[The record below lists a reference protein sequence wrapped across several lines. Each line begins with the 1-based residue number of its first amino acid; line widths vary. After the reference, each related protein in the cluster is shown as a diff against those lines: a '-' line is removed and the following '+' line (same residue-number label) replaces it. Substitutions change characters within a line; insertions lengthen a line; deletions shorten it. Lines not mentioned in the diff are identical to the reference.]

1 VEALM
6 RGSTRFSTILIVG
19 VIALEAMT
27 ACATN
32 PVTGQRQISLVSESQ
47 EVQMGQQGAA
57 EVEQSIGLVDN
68 AALQQ
73 YVQRVG
79 ASLAAVSE
87 RPNLPWQFRVVN
99 DPTPNAFALPG
110 GFIFVT
116 RGLLPLM
123 QNEAELAT
131 VLGHETGHVTAK
143 HSVTQISRAQ
153 LAQLGLGL
161 GSVFSPAVA
170 KLGGIASAGMQL
182 LFLKYSRD
190 DERQA
195 DELGFKYALTNH
207 YDVRQMEDVFAALG
221 RSEQAAGASPLPTWE
236 STHPGTAER
245 IQTAHARAATIPA
258 NAGTL
263 NAGEAEYATRIDGI
277 IYGENPREGFFRN
290 ALFLHPD
297 LKFQLQF
304 PQNWKTQ
311 NTTQAVFAA
320 SPQQDAIMQ
329 LTLAPGSP
337 TEAARQFSS
346 QQGVTV
352 LQSATENVNGNNAAV
367 VVFEGAADQGTVRGL
382 VGFISYGGT
391 TYQVLGYT
399 PAQQFATYQRLF
411 ASVISSFNRL
421 TDPSALNV
429 QPNRLDTIKLD
440 RAMTL
445 SAFNQRYP
453 STIPMAEL
461 AIINQVEGASSTL
474 AAGSYVKRVTG
485 GTAR

>member
-1 VEALM
+1 MMVAVCVATG
-6 RGSTRFSTILIVG
+6 GSTG
-19 VIALEAMT
+19 
-27 ACATN
+27 CATN

-47 EVQMGQQGAA
+47 EVQMGQEGAA
-57 EVEQSIGLVDN
+57 EVAQSIGLVDN

-87 RPNLPWQFRVVN
+87 RPNLPWQYRVVN

-116 RGLLPLM
+116 RGLLPLI

-143 HSVTQISRAQ
+143 HSVTQMSRAQ

-161 GSVFSPAVA
+161 GSIFSPAIA
-170 KLGGIASAGMQL
+170 KLGGVASAGMQL

-221 RSEQAAGASPLPTWE
+221 RTEQAEGSSPLPTWE

-245 IQTAHARAATIPA
+245 IQTAHARAETIPA
-258 NAGTL
+258 SAGTL
-263 NAGEAEYATRIDGI
+263 NVGESEYATKIDGI

-290 ALFLHPD
+290 ATFLHPD

-311 NTTQAVFAA
+311 NTTQAVFAG
-320 SPQQDAIMQ
+320 SPQQDAVMQ
-329 LTLAPGSP
+329 LTLAAGSP
-337 TEAARQFSS
+337 AEAARRFAS
-346 QQGVTV
+346 QQGITV
-352 LQSATENVNGNNAAV
+352 LQSAANQNIHGNNAALLE
-367 VVFEGAADQGTVRGL
+367 FEGAADQGTVRGI
-382 VGFISYGGT
+382 VGFIAYGGA
-391 TYQVLGYT
+391 TYQILGYST
-399 PAQQFATYQRLF
+399 AQQFSAYHRLF
-411 ASVISSFNRL
+411 ESVIASFNTL

-445 SAFNQRYP
+445 AAFNQRYP
-453 STIPMAEL
+453 STIPIAEL
-461 AIINQVEGASSTL
+461 AIINQVEGASSML
-474 AAGSYVKRVTG
+474 AAGSYAKRVTG

>member
-1 VEALM
+1 M
-6 RGSTRFSTILIVG
+6 RTWTDVIG
-19 VIALEAMT
+19 VSAVAAIAVWSGA

-32 PVTGQRQISLVSESQ
+32 PVTGQRQISLVSQSQ
-47 EVQMGQQGAA
+47 EIQMGQQGAQ
-57 EVEQSIGLVDN
+57 EVEQSLGLVDN

-73 YVQRVG
+73 YMQRVG
-79 ASLAAVSE
+79 TSLAAVSE
-87 RPNLPWQFRVVN
+87 RPELPWKFGVVN

-131 VLGHETGHVTAK
+131 VLGHEAGHVTAK

-161 GSVFSPAVA
+161 GSVFSPAIA

-182 LFLKYSRD
+182 LFLKYGRD

-195 DELGFKYALTNH
+195 DELGFKYALANH
-207 YDVRQMEDVFAALG
+207 YDVRQMADVFASLG
-221 RSEQAAGASPLPTWE
+221 RTKQAHGQSPLPTWE

-245 IQTAHARAATIPA
+245 IQTAQARAATIPA

-263 NAGEAEYATRIDGI
+263 VAREAEYAARINNLV
-277 IYGENPREGFFRN
+277 YGENPREGFFRG

-297 LKFQLQF
+297 LRFQMQF
-304 PQNWKTQ
+304 PQGWKTQ
-311 NTTQAVFAA
+311 NTTQAVFAG
-320 SPQQDAIMQ
+320 SSQQDAIMQ
-329 LTLAPGSP
+329 MTI
-337 TEAARQFSS
+337 AAGTPAQAAQQFAS
-346 QQGVTV
+346 QQGLTV
-352 LQSATENVNGNNAAV
+352 LQSSQQNVNGNSAALLA
-367 VVFEGAADQGTVRGL
+367 FEAAAEQGAVRGL
-382 VGFISYGGT
+382 VGFISYGGS
-391 TYQVLGYT
+391 TYQILGYT
-399 PAQQFATYQRLF
+399 GAQQFGSYERVF
-411 ASVISSFNRL
+411 ANVVGSFTRL
-421 TDPSALNV
+421 TDQAALNA
-429 QPNRLDTIKLD
+429 QPNRMTTIRLD

-453 STIPMAEL
+453 STIPIAEL
-461 AIINQVEGASSTL
+461 AIINQVDGPNSTL
-474 AAGSYVKRVTG
+474 AAGSYGKRISG

>member
-1 VEALM
+1 M
-6 RGSTRFSTILIVG
+6 RTRTTLSATL
-19 VIALEAMT
+19 AMLAVSLQAAT
-27 ACATN
+27 GCATN
-32 PVTGQRQISLVSESQ
+32 PVTGQRQISLVSQSQ
-47 EVQMGQQGAA
+47 EIQMGQQGAA
-57 EVEQSIGLVDN
+57 EVQQSIGLVDN

-87 RPNLPWQFRVVN
+87 RPGLPWQYRVVN
-99 DPTPNAFALPG
+99 DATPNAFAMPG

-143 HSVTQISRAQ
+143 HSVTQITRAQ

-161 GSVFSPAVA
+161 GSVFSPAIA
-170 KLGGIASAGMQL
+170 RLGGIASAGMQL

-195 DELGFKYALTNH
+195 DELGFKYALANH
-207 YDVRQMEDVFAALG
+207 YDVRQMEDVFVALG
-221 RSEQAAGASPLPTWE
+221 RIEQAGGQSPLPTWE

-245 IQTAHARAATIPA
+245 IQTAHARATTIPA

-263 NAGEAEYATRIDGI
+263 NVGEAEYATRINGV

-290 ALFLHPD
+290 SLFLHPD
-297 LKFQLQF
+297 LRFQMEF
-304 PQNWKTQ
+304 PQGWKTQ
-311 NTTQAVFAA
+311 NTTQAVFAG

-329 LTLAPGSP
+329 MTIAQGSP
-337 TEAARQFSS
+337 TQAAQQFAS
-346 QQGVTV
+346 QQGLTV
-352 LQSATENVNGNNAAV
+352 LQSAQQNVNGNPAALV
-367 VVFEGAADQGTVRGL
+367 AFEAAADQGTVRGL
-382 VGFISYGGT
+382 VGFISFGGS
-391 TYQVLGYT
+391 TYQILGYSG
-399 PAQQFATYQRLF
+399 AQQFSQYERVF
-411 ASVISSFNRL
+411 ANVIGSFTRL
-421 TDPSALNV
+421 TDPSALNA
-429 QPNRLDTIKLD
+429 QPNHLSTVRLD

-453 STIPMAEL
+453 STIPIADL
-461 AIINQVEGASSTL
+461 AIINQVDGANSML
-474 AAGSYVKRVTG
+474 AAGTYAKRVSG
-485 GTAR
+485 GMSK

>member
-1 VEALM
+1 MRTWMKNTGLSAVAAL
-6 RGSTRFSTILIVG
+6 
-19 VIALEAMT
+19 AMWSG
-27 ACATN
+27 AGCATN

-47 EVQMGQQGAA
+47 EIQMGQQGAQ

-68 AALQQ
+68 ASLQQ

-87 RPNLPWQFRVVN
+87 RPELPWKFGVVN

-161 GSVFSPAVA
+161 GSIFSPAVA

-195 DELGFKYALTNH
+195 DELGFKYSLANH
-207 YDVRQMEDVFAALG
+207 YDVRQMEDVFTALG
-221 RSEQAAGASPLPTWE
+221 RTEQAAGQSPLPTWE

-245 IQTAHARAATIPA
+245 IQTAHARASTIPA
-258 NAGTL
+258 DAGTL
-263 NAGEAEYATRIDGI
+263 VAREAEYATHINNV
-277 IYGENPREGFFRN
+277 IYGENPREGFFRG

-297 LKFQLQF
+297 LTFQIQF
-304 PQNWKTQ
+304 PPGWKTQ
-311 NTTQAVFAA
+311 NTTQAVFAG

-329 LTLAPGSP
+329 VTLAAGTP
-337 TEAARQFSS
+337 TQAAQQFASQQGLSVLQSS
-346 QQGVTV
+346 QQ
-352 LQSATENVNGNNAAV
+352 NVNGNNAALL
-367 VVFEGAADQGTVRGL
+367 VFEAAAEEGTVRGL
-382 VGFISYGGT
+382 VGFISYGGS
-391 TYQVLGYT
+391 TYQILGYSG
-399 PAQQFATYQRLF
+399 AQQFGTYERVF
-411 ASVISSFNRL
+411 ANVVGSFTRL
-421 TDPSALNV
+421 TDQAALNA
-429 QPNRLDTIKLD
+429 QPNRLTTIRLD

-445 SAFNQRYP
+445 AAFNQRYP
-453 STIPMAEL
+453 STIPIAEL
-461 AIINQVEGASSTL
+461 AIINQVDGANSTL
-474 AAGSYVKRVTG
+474 PAGAYAKRVSG
-485 GTAR
+485 GTAH